1 MSKHTLPS
9 HPDRALVGIHCS
21 VAAKSCS
28 VLCDPV
34 DCSMPGFRVLQY
46 LPEFAQTRVH
56 SVGDTIQSSHSL
68 PPPSLPALSF
78 SQHQGLFSDST
89 LCIRWAKYWCF
100 SFSINPFNIYSEF
113 MSFRSDWFDLL
124 ALHLKLLLD
133 SRLNHLSHFPTPS
146 QSPTSGHPGLL
157 PDAAWPSPFLTS
169 PWVWLVIFFSVFF
182 SSEVEKVQG

>member
-21 VAAKSCS
+21 VAAKSCP

-34 DCSMPGFRVLQY
+34 DCSTPGFRVLHC
-46 LPEFAQTRVH
+46 LPEFAQTCVH
-56 SVGDTIQSSHSL
+56 SVSDTIQSSHSL

-100 SFSINPFNIYSEF
+100 SFSINPSNIYSEL

-124 ALHLKLLLD
+124 ALHCPPQAPPGFQAKPSLT
-133 SRLNHLSHFPTPS
+133 LSHPFPKPHLWA
-146 QSPTSGHPGLL
+146 P
-157 PDAAWPSPFLTS
+157 WPSS
-169 PWVWLVIFFSVFF
+169 
-182 SSEVEKVQG
+182 